1 MFGESYVGATQML
14 AAMAH
19 PPHLAGI
26 CPGFTPSNYHEG
38 WVYQG
43 GAFEEWFNQS
53 WTSILAQD
61 GIRRLAQAG
70 SRSLLEREELPLQ
83 NYRLFSLP
91 RLSQPTELIAA
102 LTPYYSDWLAHP
114 DYDGYWK
121 AISIEEHFKE
131 IHVPA
136 LTTAAWYDIFLGGS
150 LRNYS
155 GLRAQAGGK
164 PTREGQRLLITIG
177 GHAGSGRKIG
187 DFDFGPDA
195 ALYPDDDVT
204 LAWYGFLFKNAKSQL
219 TSGKPVKYFLMG
231 VNQWREAESWPPPE
245 AHITKL
251 YLHSEGKANS
261 SSGNGS
267 LSEKAPVSESFD
279 HYKYDPGH
287 PMPTKG
293 SPLCCDGEIPSGPQD
308 QRQLEVRDDVLV
320 YSTPPL
326 RHDLAVVGPV
336 TVQLYATSSAVDTD
350 FTAKLV
356 DLAPDGYARNLTEG
370 ILRGRYR
377 ESSEHSSLLTPGV
390 IYKFTIDLWATANVF
405 KAGHKMRLEIS
416 SSNWPRFDANLNTGE
431 PFRSGTRLVV
441 AATRVFHDSSHPSS
455 LNVSFIVP
463 DSSSP

>member
-1 MFGESYVGATQML
+1 MRDGIVLKADIYHPKAEGKFPVLLSRTPYGKEHLAEFGMRAASDGYVVVAQDVRGRYTSQGEWYPFIHEPADGYDTVEWVAALPYSNQKVGMFGESYVGATQML

-245 AHITKL
+245 AHITK
-251 YLHSEGKANS
+251 
-261 SSGNGS
+261 
-267 LSEKAPVSESFD
+267 
-279 HYKYDPGH
+279 
-287 PMPTKG
+287 
-293 SPLCCDGEIPSGPQD
+293 
-308 QRQLEVRDDVLV
+308 
-320 YSTPPL
+320 
-326 RHDLAVVGPV
+326 
-336 TVQLYATSSAVDTD
+336 
-350 FTAKLV
+350 
-356 DLAPDGYARNLTEG
+356 
-370 ILRGRYR
+370 
-377 ESSEHSSLLTPGV
+377 
-390 IYKFTIDLWATANVF
+390 
-405 KAGHKMRLEIS
+405 
-416 SSNWPRFDANLNTGE
+416 
-431 PFRSGTRLVV
+431 
-441 AATRVFHDSSHPSS
+441 
-455 LNVSFIVP
+455 
-463 DSSSP
+463 